1 MSIFNVYLT
10 GVGGQGIGLLSGAL
24 GAAIV
29 DAGHKLLGC
38 ETHGLAQRGGVVVS
52 HLRVGEGAYAPRV
65 PPGQADLVVSL
76 ERLEGLRGAVN
87 MLRPGGRIIYY
98 DAEYQPIAVRMGEAT
113 YPKTSDIEAEVA
125 SKGGTLER
133 VFDEDLSDPRMQN
146 VALLARVAALGA
158 IDKITPD
165 RLEKAIADSVPA
177 KLLDTNLEV
186 YRRNLAD
193 LF

>member
-1 MSIFNVYLT
+1 MSVFNVYLT

-29 DAGHKLLGC
+29 DAGHKLRGC

-52 HLRVGEGAYAPRV
+52 HLRLGDGAFAPRV

-76 ERLEGLRGAVN
+76 ERLEALRGAVN
-87 MLRPGGRIIYY
+87 MLRPGGRVIYY
-98 DAEYQPIAVRMGEAT
+98 DAEYQPIAVRMGEAD
-113 YPKTSDIEAEVA
+113 YPKVEDIEAEVTE
-125 SKGGTLER
+125 KGGMLER
-133 VFDEDLSDPRMQN
+133 VFYDDLSDPRMQN

-165 RLEKAIADSVPA
+165 RLEKAITASVPA
-177 KLLDTNLEV
+177 ALLERNLEV
-186 YRRNLAD
+186 YRRALGA
-193 LF
+193 

>member
-24 GAAIV
+24 GTAIV
-29 DAGHKLLGC
+29 DVGHKVLGC

-87 MLRPGGRIIYY
+87 MLRPGGRIIFY
-98 DAEYQPIAVRMGEAT
+98 DAEYQPIAVRMGEAV
-113 YPKTSDIEAEVA
+113 YPKVSDIEAEVA
-125 SKGGTLER
+125 SKGGTVER

-158 IDKITPD
+158 IDKITPA
-165 RLEKAIADSVPA
+165 RLEKAIAASVPA
-177 KLLDTNLEV
+177 KLLETNLEV
-186 YRRNLAD
+186 YRRNLG
-193 LF
+193 L

>member
-24 GAAIV
+24 GTAIV

-87 MLRPGGRIIYY
+87 MLRPGGRIIFY
-98 DAEYQPIAVRMGEAT
+98 DAEYQPIAVRMGEAV
-113 YPKTSDIEAEVA
+113 YPKVSDIEAEVA
-125 SKGGTLER
+125 SKGGTVER

-158 IDKITPD
+158 IDKITPA
-165 RLEKAIADSVPA
+165 RLEKAIAASVPA
-177 KLLDTNLEV
+177 KLLETNLGV
-186 YRRNLAD
+186 YRRNLG
-193 LF
+193 L